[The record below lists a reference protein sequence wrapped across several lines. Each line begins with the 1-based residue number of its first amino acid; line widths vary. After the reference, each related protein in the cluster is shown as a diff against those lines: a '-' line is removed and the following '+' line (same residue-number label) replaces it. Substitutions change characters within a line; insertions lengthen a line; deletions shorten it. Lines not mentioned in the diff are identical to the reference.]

1 MRDDPEAL
9 VWMMDDGDIFLGG
22 WGDGPRA
29 SQEVEGVV
37 GIEAT
42 LEVDGQMQ
50 IEQRDGWSGTELRT
64 FFFVGQ
70 VPSGIWG

>member
-1 MRDDPEAL
+1 MGDDPEAL
-9 VWMMDDGDIFLGG
+9 TWVMDDRDVFLGG

-37 GIEAT
+37 GIEAA

-50 IEQRDGWSGTELRT
+50 IQQRDGRSGTELRT
-64 FFFVGQ
+64 FFLVGQ
-70 VPSGIWG
+70 VPSGIGG

>member
-1 MRDDPEAL
+1 MWDDPEAL
-9 VWMMDDGDIFLGG
+9 VGMMDNGDVFLGG

-29 SQEVEGVV
+29 SQEVEGKV

-50 IEQRDGWSGTELRT
+50 IEQGDGRSGTGLRT
-64 FFFVGQ
+64 FFLVGQ
-70 VPSGIWG
+70 VPRGIGG